1 MIRIIISYFTF
12 FILFSNLIFGQNTI
26 TIKGIIR
33 DQENLP
39 ISNVNITQKN
49 TSNTTT
55 TDENG
60 EYSLRLDFDDNFC
73 EVEFKHIQ
81 FKTQTIKILSSN
93 KIKKELNVVMES
105 DINEIDSIEIVSKN
119 NSSTDQKLQAKSA
132 EYFPNP
138 TNDIGTIVKT
148 FAGVQS
154 NNELTG
160 QYNVRGG
167 NYDENLTYVNDF
179 EIYRTFLTSS
189 GQQEGLSFAN
199 TDLVESLS
207 FSAGGFESKYNDKMS
222 SVLNV
227 KYKSPDKFRGSI
239 MASLLGVN
247 AHVEGSTKNKKF
259 TYLTGIRYKTN
270 AYLLGSLDAKGEY
283 NPNFFDIQ
291 GDFHYK
297 PNNKHDIEILAYHA
311 FNKYKFTPELQ
322 ETRAGT
328 FDQLIRF
335 LVDFEGGEN
344 SQFKNSMAGIAYKFI
359 PNNVF
364 SLKINSAFWKM
375 QELEQ
380 FNITGYYSLDEIE
393 IDQTKDNFGNV
404 KNNLGSGTFHDWARN
419 RLDATVFNTAINAKV
434 SLKNHLLEFGNTI
447 QYEHINDKMSE
458 WTRVDSAG
466 FAVPYSG
473 NFVSIQDRLK
483 SSIDIA
489 SIRTHGYFQDK
500 WTIRN
505 DSVKFN
511 IIAGVRYHF
520 WNVNKEILVSPRVQ
534 FIYQPK
540 LKADVTFRA
549 ALGLYQQ
556 APFYREMRNFDG
568 SINKNIKA
576 QKSAQIVIGADYNF
590 RAWGKRNFKLT
601 TEAYYKYLW
610 QLNPYEIED
619 IRIRYFAKN
628 NATGYATGIDL
639 RLFGELVKGTDSW
652 ISISYLSTKENLT
665 DDFYYKINE
674 NAGVLDTQI
683 VYPGKIRRPTDQT
696 LFFNL
701 YFQDYLVKNKSFKV
715 HFNLIVGTGLPFGP
729 PDRQRYKDV
738 LKIPPYRRLDIG
750 FSYLIIDGIKRESK
764 KPKSFGAKFDKI
776 WTSFEVFNIL
786 GIYNTLSYRWVK
798 DIDNNQWAIPN
809 YLTNRR
815 FNLKLHISW

>member
-1 MIRIIISYFTF
+1 MLKLNFTYCF
-12 FILFSNLIFGQNTI
+12 IILFLSTFAQHTI
-26 TIKGIIR
+26 TIKGLVR
-33 DQENLP
+33 DNENLP
-39 ISNVNITQKN
+39 ISNVNIIQKGTN
-49 TSNTTT
+49 NSTTT
-55 TDENG
+55 NENG

-81 FKTQTIKILSSN
+81 FALQTIKVFSSN
-93 KIKKELNVVMES
+93 KMKKEVDVFMTSNV
-105 DINEIDSIEIVSKN
+105 NEIDSIEIVSKSKGN
-119 NSSTDQKLQAKSA
+119 TEQKLDAKSA

-167 NYDENLTYVNDF
+167 NYDENLVYVNDF
-179 EIYRTFLTSS
+179 EIYKTFLTSS

-199 TDLVESLS
+199 VDLVESLS
-207 FSAGGFESKYNDKMS
+207 FSAGGFEAKYNDKMS

-227 KYKSPDKFRGSI
+227 KYKTPTAFKGSV

-247 AHVEGSTKNKKF
+247 AHVEGITKNEKF
-259 TYLTGIRYKTN
+259 TFLTGVRYKSN
-270 AYLLGSLDAKGEY
+270 AYLLGTLDAKGEY
-283 NPNFFDIQ
+283 NPNFFDVQ
-291 GDFHYK
+291 GNFHYK
-297 PNNKHDIEILAYHA
+297 PNNKNDIEILAYHA
-311 FNKYKFTPELQ
+311 FNKYKFTPDLQ

-328 FDQLIRF
+328 FDKLIRF

-344 SQFKNSMAGIAYKFI
+344 SQFNNTMAGIAYKFI
-359 PNNVF
+359 PNSTF
-364 SLKINSAFWKM
+364 SMKINSAFWKM

-393 IDQTKDNFGNV
+393 IDPNKDNFGNV
-404 KNNLGSGTFHDWARN
+404 KENLGAGTFQDWARN
-419 RLDATVFNTAINAKV
+419 KLDAIVFNTAWNGKLAFK
-434 SLKNHLLEFGNTI
+434 KHLLEFGNTV
-447 QYEHINDKMSE
+447 QYEKINDKLSE
-458 WTRVDSAG
+458 WTRIDSAG
-466 FAVPYSG
+466 YAVPYSG
-473 NFVSIQDRLK
+473 NYVTIQNRLK
-483 SSIDIA
+483 STIELQSV
-489 SIRTHGYFQDK
+489 RTHGYVQHK
-500 WTIRN
+500 WNIRD
-505 DSVKFN
+505 DSVKLF
-511 IIAGVRYHF
+511 ITTGIRYHF
-520 WNVNKEILVSPRVQ
+520 WNVNKEFLVSPRMQIVYKPN
-534 FIYQPK
+534 I
-540 LKADVTFRA
+540 KADVTLRA
-549 ALGLYQQ
+549 SLGMYQQ
-556 APFYREMRNFDG
+556 APFYRELRDFDG
-568 SINKNIKA
+568 NINKQVKA
-576 QKSAQIVIGADYNF
+576 QKSAQIVLGADYVF
-590 RAWGKRNFKLT
+590 KAWGNRNFKLT

-628 NATGYATGIDL
+628 NATGYATGVDV
-639 RLFGELVKGTDSW
+639 RFFGELVKGTDSW
-652 ISISYLSTKENLT
+652 VSISYLSTKENLN
-665 DDFYYKINE
+665 DDFYYKTSTNSSGDI
-674 NAGVLDTQI
+674 DSQI

-715 HFNLIVGTGLPFGP
+715 HFNLVVGTGLPFGP

-750 FSYLIIDGIKRESK
+750 FSYLIIDGNKRMQK

-776 WTSFEVFNIL
+776 WTSFEVFNII
-786 GIYNTLSYRWVK
+786 GIYNTLSYRWIK